1 MFNVLAKTEAEAE
14 ETNDTQENK
23 NNIEEAEGSDETV
36 NIESNGRPVEV
47 RLVLVN
53 IGVIIID

>member
-23 NNIEEAEGSDETV
+23 NNIEEAEDSDETV
-36 NIESNGRPVEV
+36 NIEANGRPVEV

>member
-23 NNIEEAEGSDETV
+23 NNIEEAEDSDETV
-36 NIESNGRPVEV
+36 NIEANRRPVEV

>member
-36 NIESNGRPVEV
+36 NIEANGRPVEV